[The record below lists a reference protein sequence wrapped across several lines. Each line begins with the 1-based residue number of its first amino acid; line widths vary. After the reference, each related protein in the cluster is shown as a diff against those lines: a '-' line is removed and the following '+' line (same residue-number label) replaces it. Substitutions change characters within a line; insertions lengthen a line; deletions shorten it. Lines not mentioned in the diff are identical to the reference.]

1 MGRLSPAGCEAV
13 SVVCLFFICLLVGWK
28 PATRLSYV
36 YVPVK
41 VQDAWRFLMG
51 VSDNEVPLDGISQ
64 LEGVGALPSQLQ
76 HLPDD
81 LQRLTFHPKFNQRFS
96 ADIFNIIQY
105 TTALVYV
112 FTASLD

>member
-1 MGRLSPAGCEAV
+1 MCLLF
-13 SVVCLFFICLLVGWK
+13 VCLFVFFGGGLQ

-51 VSDNEVPLDGISQ
+51 VSDDEASLDGIEQ

-81 LQRLTFHPKFNQRFS
+81 LQRLTFHPKFNERFS
-96 ADIFNIIQY
+96 ADMFNTPQLCFFVS
-105 TTALVYV
+105 A
-112 FTASLD
+112 ASLD

>member
-1 MGRLSPAGCEAV
+1 MLQ
-13 SVVCLFFICLLVGWK
+13 
-28 PATRLSYV
+28 PATRLSYI

-51 VSDNEVPLDGISQ
+51 VSDDEVSLDGIAQ
-64 LEGVGALPSQLQ
+64 LEGVGARQLQ

-96 ADIFNIIQY
+96 AHMFNTPQ
-105 TTALVYV
+105 LN
-112 FTASLD
+112 FMSLLPLWTSRDPACNPPKFR